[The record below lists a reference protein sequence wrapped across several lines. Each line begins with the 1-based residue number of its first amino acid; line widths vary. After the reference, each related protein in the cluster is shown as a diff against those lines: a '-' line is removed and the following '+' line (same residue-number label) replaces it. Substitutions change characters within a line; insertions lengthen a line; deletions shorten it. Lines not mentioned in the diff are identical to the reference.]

1 MTNDINN
8 FLQSMVEAKRAL
20 DNEPIL
26 LATIREHEGHIHR
39 LGETVA
45 NRELHIHNLK
55 QSEVTLTRKIR
66 EVEAE
71 RDETFRLAAEE
82 GDKATAMLALLR
94 NHVQEAL
101 QTIAAVSGGE
111 ALAVVPEGERQERL
125 SLQADRI
132 ALCEQIDKLNHR
144 LEAASIETSQL
155 KNELAEAKTPFVPTT
170 MEPHHPFAGEALSL
184 QSEAMGSSTGGI
196 SSFEGSGDTP
206 NYMVQSA
213 SPNNALA
220 GEQVV
225 HDESGFSAGFSVGE
239 PYATLTGS
247 GPSTDVADPNAK
259 PLADASGPL
268 GEGVS
273 VSSDPTA
280 SSSLGAQSGT
290 AGEDAPASAS
300 SPSTDRVALGPN
312 PSRSGI
318 DPNWPDAFSR
328 ASHQS

>member
-20 DNEPIL
+20 DNEPVL

-94 NHVQEAL
+94 QHVQQSL

-111 ALAVVPEGERQERL
+111 ALAVVPDSERTELLTLRFAKQVDKDTIDLLSAQRDKALAEGEVQT
-125 SLQADRI
+125 QA
-132 ALCEQIDKLNHR
+132 IDDLR
-144 LEAASIETSQL
+144 R
-155 KNELAEAKTPFVPTT
+155 ELALAQMQMVYHTP
-170 MEPHHPFAGEALSL
+170 MEPHHPFVPEPSSL
-184 QSEAMGSSTGGI
+184 QSEATGSSIGET
-196 SSFEGSGDTP
+196 SSSQGSGDTP

-213 SPNNALA
+213 SPSNALA

-225 HDESGFSAGFSVGE
+225 LDESGFTAGFGVAEVGQRE
-239 PYATLTGS
+239 VDPISSSGSQSAASADTSEAGSYHASATS
-247 GPSTDVADPNAK
+247 PKES
-259 PLADASGPL
+259 
-268 GEGVS
+268 VS
-273 VSSDPTA
+273 VPSDPTV
-280 SSSLGAQSGT
+280 SSSSSEGLPI
-290 AGEDAPASAS
+290 AGEGALGNANGPT
-300 SPSTDRVALGPN
+300 TDRVALGPN
-312 PSRSGI
+312 PSRS
-318 DPNWPDAFSR
+318 
-328 ASHQS
+328 

>member
-20 DNEPIL
+20 DNEPVL

-55 QSEVTLTRKIR
+55 QSEVSLTRKIR

-94 NHVQEAL
+94 GFVQQSL

-111 ALAVVPEGERQERL
+111 ALAVVPDSERQERL

-170 MEPHHPFAGEALSL
+170 MEPHHPFAGEPLSP
-184 QSEAMGSSTGGI
+184 QSEAMGSSTGGT
-196 SSFEGSGDTP
+196 SSSRESGEAPVEVKT
-206 NYMVQSA
+206 V
-213 SPNNALA
+213 L
-220 GEQVV
+220 
-225 HDESGFSAGFSVGE
+225 DESGFTAGFGVGE
-239 PYATLTGS
+239 PYATSTGS
-247 GPSTDVADPNAK
+247 GPSTDVADPSAK

-280 SSSLGAQSGT
+280 SSSLGEASAT
-290 AGEDAPASAS
+290 AGEGAPPSAS
-300 SPSTDRVALGPN
+300 SLTTDRVALGPN

-318 DPNWPDAFSR
+318 DPNWPDTFSR